1 MQSLRT
7 FFAQH
12 HPLKT
17 ATMQQVTALFS
28 PATLRK
34 NRFFIR
40 EGEIARNLAFLE
52 SGIVRGFYRKDNG
65 EEFNKVLFSA
75 PTFIGDYASLICG
88 RPALVSQQA
97 LTDARIWVADYRQFS
112 LLYET
117 CPDLERFA
125 RKWAEAIFV
134 QKEQREIELASL
146 DAARRYHNFRKA
158 FPEVEQQISQY
169 HIASWLGIS
178 PSHLSRIRRKMTGA

>member
-1 MQSLRT
+1 MQSLHA

-12 HPLKT
+12 HPLQ
-17 ATMQQVTALFS
+17 ATTLQQVAALFS
-28 PATLRK
+28 PATLPK
-34 NRFFIR
+34 NHFFVR
-40 EGEIARNLAFLE
+40 DGDIARNMAFLE

-75 PTFIGDYASLICG
+75 PSFIGDYASLISG
-88 RPALVSQQA
+88 RPAQVSQQA
-97 LTDARIWVADYRQFS
+97 LTDAHIWVADYRQVT

-125 RKWAEAIFV
+125 RKWAESIFV
-134 QKEQREIELASL
+134 QKEQREIELTSL
-146 DAARRYHNFRKA
+146 DAASRYHNFRKA
-158 FPEVEQQISQY
+158 FPDVEQQISQY

-178 PSHLSRIRRKMTGA
+178 PSHLSRIRRKIAGA